1 MFHTVK
7 RWIESRKQLSALRLD
22 DARELLSVNPRT
34 AYYDAQRLAARS
46 RFRGDQQSF
55 IHWASVAAEVARISN
70 NPMDIAVIR
79 AIVDE
84 ERRLADMDRNIL

>member
-1 MFHTVK
+1 MFRIVK
-7 RWIESRKQLSALRLD
+7 KWIESRKQLSALRRN

-46 RFRGDQQSF
+46 RFRGDRQGF

-70 NPMDIAVIR
+70 NPMDIEVVQ

-84 ERRLADMDRNIL
+84 ERHLADRDRNIL